1 MQIPFFNVRML
12 CMLIIDLHVVNF
24 NFKPTVKTLH
34 SDIQNQ
40 LAEAQSTV
48 FDAELYSKVCK

>member
-1 MQIPFFNVRML
+1 MYSKMILDDGSFCRSNIR
-12 CMLIIDLHVVNF
+12 
-24 NFKPTVKTLH
+24 TAH

-48 FDAELYSKVCK
+48 FDAELYSKACKLIPCFRTP